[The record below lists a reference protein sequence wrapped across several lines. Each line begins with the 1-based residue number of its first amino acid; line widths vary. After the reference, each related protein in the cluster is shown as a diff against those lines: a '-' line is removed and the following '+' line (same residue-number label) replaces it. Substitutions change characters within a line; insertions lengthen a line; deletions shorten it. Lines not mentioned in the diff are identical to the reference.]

1 MNTDLTGGYYRR
13 IYAGYLTSKKINAV
27 SMGAEAW
34 FWRLHSIADDY
45 GNLHGEP
52 SMLCS
57 LAAPRRS
64 VSAKQAEEWT
74 NELLIAQ
81 LIYSYCSDEDVYLH
95 IISFE
100 AKQPAGKNGKRVQK
114 CPMHPDSLPILPGE
128 SKKIQINPGE
138 SSANR
143 KILTDHYYD
152 NHHNE
157 TTLPEAADAAP
168 ARKAKPRS
176 EKQIERDSLFD
187 AIKVA
192 FYPSGT
198 SKADEKLISQ
208 TVTALKAKK
217 ALPEEVSRRLSLW
230 PSLYPDAAPLSPPG
244 LAKHWDSLNGRSG
257 VRTPKPR
264 RNEGI
269 ENEKDDHVY
278 LRALKKWQ
286 QENGQ

>member
-1 MNTDLTGGYYRR
+1 MRLWGVSKNCAIGALQQLWWSVDECKTIKPDGRLVNWSDTH
-13 IYAGYLTSKKINAV
+13 IADACNLDSDPKKIVDALEKSGFLLRQEDGV
-27 SMGAEAW
+27 YAI
-34 FWRLHSIADDY
+34 HDY
-45 GNLHGEP
+45 W
-52 SMLCS
+52 
-57 LAAPRRS
+57 
-64 VSAKQAEEWT
+64 EWCPD
-74 NELLIAQ
+74 
-81 LIYSYCSDEDVYLH
+81 YVMKRW
-95 IISFE
+95 FE
-100 AKQPAGKNGKRVQK
+100 ANIIKDRFRKTASEACKRGLVMTSHDLSCTSACTPIAYTQPNVTQRNLTKPNT
-114 CPMHPDSLPILPGE
+114 ILM
-128 SKKIQINPGE
+128 
-138 SSANR
+138 
-143 KILTDHYYD
+143 
-152 NHHNE
+152 
-157 TTLPEAADAAP
+157 PEAANAAP

-198 SKADEKLISQ
+198 SKADEKLIGQ

-217 ALPEEVSRRLSLW
+217 ASPEEVSRRLSLW

-244 LAKHWDSLNGRSG
+244 LAKHWDALNGRSG